1 MTYNEARVYLDEMS
15 KYGSVLG
22 LDAIRNLLAELG
34 NPQEDLHFIHI
45 AGTNGKGSVLAY
57 LSAVLSEAGYR
68 TGGYVSPA
76 VVSELE
82 SIQADGKWISEE
94 EFAALTEEVKA
105 AAERLAAKGKGN
117 PTVFELETAVAFLYF
132 RKKHCDLAVVETGLG
147 GLLDATNVIEHTE
160 AAVITSIS
168 MDHMGVLGNTLEEIA
183 GQKAGI
189 LKKGCAV
196 VSAPQKPEVTKVLA
210 DRAEKLGCSFT
221 QVDPD
226 AIQRIGMD
234 VTGQSFSYREKMNLE
249 IALPGT
255 FQTENAALACEAAE
269 ALRKRGYHISDQA
282 LRTGLKKTRWPG
294 RFSCISKNPMVILDG
309 AHNENAALRLRE
321 TLEQCLPGKRI
332 VAVMGVF
339 KDKEYEKIAE
349 SVLPLTEKV
358 FTVDLPN
365 RERTL
370 PAEELA
376 ATAAKYCAC
385 AEPAENVETALEKA
399 LAEAGEDGVVLV
411 FGSLSYLGKVMKIME
426 NKKQNSGMD
435 PEKIRQAARLFLEG
449 IGEDPER
456 EGLLETPD
464 RVARMCEELYGGLQQ
479 DAEEHLSK
487 VFRAQNNEMVVERD
501 ITFYSTCEHHL
512 LPFYGKAHI
521 AYVPDGKVAGLSK
534 LARTVEVY
542 ARRPQIQ
549 EQMTAQIADAL
560 MERLQPK
567 GVMVV
572 LEAEHMCM
580 TMRGIKKPGSQTV
593 TVVKRGVFQEEERL
607 SAAFW
612 EIAGGRKA

>member
-1 MTYNEARVYLDEMS
+1 M
-15 KYGSVLG
+15 
-22 LDAIRNLLAELG
+22 
-34 NPQEDLHFIHI
+34 
-45 AGTNGKGSVLAY
+45 
-57 LSAVLSEAGYR
+57 
-68 TGGYVSPA
+68 
-76 VVSELE
+76 
-82 SIQADGKWISEE
+82 
-94 EFAALTEEVKA
+94 
-105 AAERLAAKGKGN
+105 
-117 PTVFELETAVAFLYF
+117 
-132 RKKHCDLAVVETGLG
+132 
-147 GLLDATNVIEHTE
+147 
-160 AAVITSIS
+160 
-168 MDHMGVLGNTLEEIA
+168 
-183 GQKAGI
+183 
-189 LKKGCAV
+189 
-196 VSAPQKPEVTKVLA
+196 
-210 DRAEKLGCSFT
+210 
-221 QVDPD
+221 
-226 AIQRIGMD
+226 
-234 VTGQSFSYREKMNLE
+234 
-249 IALPGT
+249 
-255 FQTENAALACEAAE
+255 
-269 ALRKRGYHISDQA
+269 
-282 LRTGLKKTRWPG
+282 KKTRWPG
-294 RFSCISKNPMVILDG
+294 RFSCISKNPTVILDG

-376 ATAAKYCAC
+376 A
-385 AEPAENVETALEKA
+385 
-399 LAEAGEDGVVLV
+399 GEDGVVLV

-449 IGEDPER
+449 IGEDPKR